1 MLKSKDQA
9 FEKLKEWCIN
19 TETKT
24 EERLKYLRIDNGL
37 EFLSKEFTDF
47 CKERGISRHKTVR
60 HTPQ

>member
-24 EERLKYLRIDNGL
+24 EERPKYLRIDNGL

-47 CKERGISRHKTVR
+47 
-60 HTPQ
+60 